1 MDIIAWKVNVIAGYR
16 PLSFRLTLDVHDTC
30 VTKLSSPNV
39 VKELVV
45 TYGTGHQSVLGLD
58 DLSL

>member
-1 MDIIAWKVNVIAGYR
+1 MIAWKVNIIAGTLPRYR
-16 PLSFRLTLDVHDTC
+16 LDWTLDVHDKC

-45 TYGTGHQSVLGLD
+45 TYGIGVQSVLGLD
-58 DLSL
+58 DLSS

>member
-1 MDIIAWKVNVIAGYR
+1 MDIYDSMESEYR
-16 PLSFRLTLDVHDTC
+16 LDWTLGVHDKC

-45 TYGTGHQSVLGLD
+45 TYGIGVQSVLGLD
-58 DLSL
+58 DLSS